1 MFEAYDFEPGVVTYN
16 PYKLSPEDM
25 TDIKF
30 LTEDM
35 LQVEYP
41 NGYIIDVGWYGES
54 FTLKGVFHILIIKD
68 FKWEKPVFREEF
80 RSVSELYEG
89 MHLAIERV
97 QFLLTAK
104 RMD

>member
-1 MFEAYDFEPGVVTYN
+1 MFEAYDFKPGVVTYN
-16 PYKLSPEDM
+16 PYKLSPEDI
-25 TDIKF
+25 TDISF

-41 NGYIIDVGWYGES
+41 NGYLIDVGWYGES
-54 FTLKGVFHILIIKD
+54 FTLKGVFIIHTIKD
-68 FKWEKPVFREEF
+68 FEWDKPVFRDEY

-97 QFLLTAK
+97 RLLSTSNNS
-104 RMD
+104 